1 MEKGR
6 IARFGKKHAQGL
18 RHKEGGKV
26 GDSML

>member
-6 IARFGKKHAQGL
+6 IARFDKKNARGL

-26 GDSML
+26 GDSRL